1 MTAAIPSTLLIH
13 TVVWIVPSTSTD
25 SYGDTVYT
33 YGSGTS
39 ITGRVQQDTGTEPIS
54 DGRDPLEYRW
64 TLFTNQEG
72 IAGRDRIVFGSL
84 TFEVEGPPSP
94 QYGAAAFHHG
104 EVAMRKVAG

>member
-1 MTAAIPSTLLIH
+1 MTTAIPSMLLIH
-13 TVVWIVPSTSTD
+13 TVQWIVPSTSTD
-25 SYGDTVYT
+25 SYGNTTYT

-39 ITGRVQQDTGTEPIS
+39 IAGRVQQDTGTEPIS

-72 IAGRDRIVFGSL
+72 IAGRDRIIFGAL

-94 QYGAAAFHHG
+94 QYGASGFHHG
-104 EVAMRKVAG
+104 EVAMRLVAG